1 MVMGREKD
9 KMKNRGMSLV
19 ELIIVIALMSVILGV
34 TGFGLSLI
42 GNKPVEEC
50 AKKIEIV
57 LNRTRINT
65 MGKKEAWVEFYLNDD
80 GRVTV
85 TEHLRSG
92 KEEREGTPARE
103 TTTVLGA
110 RDVKVRITYSDGS
123 VCDLAGPP
131 YPTAHYRV
139 AFTRDSGAVSDL
151 YGAKCTKIEVYKGTY
166 SDSAHKQTIVLNTL
180 TGKVTVE

>member
-1 MVMGREKD
+1 MTDREMK
-9 KMKNRGMSLV
+9 KMNNRGMSLV
-19 ELIIVIALMSVILGV
+19 ELIIVVALISVVLGV

-50 AKKIEIV
+50 AQKIEIV
-57 LNRTRINT
+57 LNRNRTNS

-123 VCDLAGPP
+123 VYNLADSS

-151 YGAKCTKIEVYKGTY
+151 YGAKCFKIEVYKGTY
-166 SDSAHKQTIVLNTL
+166 SDSVYKRTIVLNAL
-180 TGKVTVE
+180 TGNVTIE